1 MTNKKAQTIFGLSFG
16 VIFSIFIII
25 FIIGAAIYGITHF
38 LSVGNCSRLGLY
50 YEDIQKEIDKAWTSG
65 IYRGAFSSEIDIPSK
80 IDVVCFGNFSAPPL
94 TQQDSFIRDE
104 IEFEIS
110 ISPNSNIFMY
120 PVRNA
125 CEGELAVNALEH
137 VHIPNFFCVE
147 NSDGQTPVQLSK
159 EPTSQLVLLEKT

>member
-1 MTNKKAQTIFGLSFG
+1 MKNKKAQTIFGLSFG

-25 FIIGAAIYGITHF
+25 FIIGVAIYGITHF
-38 LSVGNCSRLGLY
+38 LSVGSCSKIGLY
-50 YEDIQKEIDKAWTSG
+50 YDDFQEEIDGAWTSG
-65 IYRGAFSSEIDIPSK
+65 IYRGTFSPEIALPSK

-94 TQQDSFIRDE
+94 TQQDSSTRDE
-104 IEFEIS
+104 IEFEAS

-125 CEGELAVNALEH
+125 CEGELAVNSLEH

-147 NSDGQTPVQLSK
+147 NSNGKTPVRLSK
-159 EPTSQLVLLEKT
+159 EPTSQLVRLEKA